1 MEVFVISCRC
11 CYLGF
16 ATVAILVFLSAT
28 AGAGVVSSY
37 FGGGFYRFGALLRS
51 IGLCAVVLLRASYL
65 LFLGT
70 IPAVILSCFGCS
82 FFYLLRVARRYLST
96 HKDRYG
102 FGIDGID
109 HFLEESE
116 RFEFED
122 KQRVLL
128 FVAGVL
134 HRLAQ
139 LVEVA

>member
-70 IPAVILSCFGCS
+70 IPAVILSCFGCCGSRIGICPRIRIDTVLVLMVLIISLKSPNDSSLKISSGS
-82 FFYLLRVARRYLST
+82 FCS
-96 HKDRYG
+96 
-102 FGIDGID
+102 
-109 HFLEESE
+109 
-116 RFEFED
+116 
-122 KQRVLL
+122 
-128 FVAGVL
+128 
-134 HRLAQ
+134 
-139 LVEVA
+139 